1 MTGGQLLLIQAA
13 REDAEYPHQ
22 VSVTDGDFRLFI
34 HFWLGM
40 VGNPQPCRF
49 DHRQVIGSIAN
60 RHGLR
65 QRDFILLREA
75 GQGFRFLLRVNDVAD
90 HIAGKFTVHD
100 LQFIGYHGCQAQLVA
115 QVFSKESKAAGGNRH
130 FPAQRFQ
137 LEYQLR

>member
-1 MTGGQLLLIQAA
+1 MAGEQLLLIQAA
-13 REDAEYPHQ
+13 REDAEYTHQ
-22 VSVTDGDFRLFI
+22 VSVTEGDFRFFI

-75 GQGFRFLLRVNDVAD
+75 SQSFRFVLRVYDFAD
-90 HIAGKFTVHD
+90 HIAVKFPLIYLH
-100 LQFIGYHGCQAQLVA
+100 LLGYPGCQAQLVA

-137 LEYQLR
+137 LEHQLR